1 MTRRC
6 SLVVLALVAVGA
18 RAVGAETPPER
29 LLWSWLRGGRVGGA
43 RFRRQQVVDGSI
55 ADFYCPTAALVV
67 EVVARRPGSR
77 VPTLSDMVRYVMR
90 ERWGRVGMLLVWWW
104 LGFHF
109 LSRS

>member
-1 MTRRC
+1 MSPRVIT
-6 SLVVLALVAVGA
+6 AVGYA
-18 RAVGAETPPER
+18 LIG
-29 LLWSWLRGGRVGGA
+29 L
-43 RFRRQQVVDGSI
+43 
-55 ADFYCPTAALVV
+55 AALAV

-77 VPTLSDMVRYVMR
+77 VPTFAQLVHTVMR